1 MSCCPTDGARS
12 LDTETEPKVQEREG
26 GRSLFQ
32 FFSLFHRGNFHP
44 FPLTIFIL
52 SIKHTRLQADV
63 FGFFLSLE
71 ASAGSHWQQQN
82 PCHGRQTCFLKHWA
96 NARMNQQVVP
106 TLTKLAQKDPRRG
119 VLKQKARLEAFASL
133 LIFKILQSEKAP
145 VEIKEL
151 RYNYLWGLRTL
162 AEIPFQSV
170 V

>member
-1 MSCCPTDGARS
+1 M
-12 LDTETEPKVQEREG
+12 
-26 GRSLFQ
+26 
-32 FFSLFHRGNFHP
+32 
-44 FPLTIFIL
+44 
-52 SIKHTRLQADV
+52 
-63 FGFFLSLE
+63 
-71 ASAGSHWQQQN
+71 
-82 PCHGRQTCFLKHWA
+82 
-96 NARMNQQVVP
+96 VP